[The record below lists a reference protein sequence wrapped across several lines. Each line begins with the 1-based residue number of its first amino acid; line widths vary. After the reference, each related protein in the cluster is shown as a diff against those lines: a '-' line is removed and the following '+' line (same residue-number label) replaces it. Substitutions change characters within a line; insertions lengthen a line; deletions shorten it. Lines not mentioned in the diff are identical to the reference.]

1 MLLLLGLT
9 GFTLIIVRGS
19 VFHGLREW
27 LSAKRPQDI
36 GYLFTCSQCMGFWVG
51 ILAYAAVALCAHF
64 THEVACPL
72 PIAALVATAQ
82 GFTQWALVLLLGG
95 LIGLCA
101 VLANHLIELMLY
113 ARIWLINEIETRY
126 ERRILARKVFED
138 PGILEEP
145 GIFDDPEE

>member
-1 MLLLLGLT
+1 M
-9 GFTLIIVRGS
+9 IVVEILALCGITHVIMVSYHCSS
-19 VFHGLREW
+19 VRAFIPTKSLRRMMK
-27 LSAKRPQDI
+27 SSPCI
-36 GYLFTCSQCMGFWVG
+36 GFWVG

-95 LIGLCA
+95 LIGFCA